1 MTPLHIA
8 RACPAD
14 ARDMADLLNQIIAIG
29 GTTAFLDPLTS
40 HDIQDWM
47 DTAGPRGLGF
57 VARTE
62 AGQMVGFQWVDPH
75 PTLGPDVAQ
84 IASFVRSGTTGIGI
98 GSQLF
103 EATRK
108 ATRDLG
114 YAWIDATIRADNE
127 SGLTYYQSRGFE
139 TYRTDPQAQLSDGRQ
154 VGKISK
160 RYDL

>member
-1 MTPLHIA
+1 MKRLHIT
-8 RACPAD
+8 RACAAD
-14 ARDMADLLNQIIAIG
+14 TREMAELLNQIIDLG

-40 HDIQDWM
+40 SDIQDWV
-47 DTAGPRGLGF
+47 DTAGARGLGF

-75 PTLGPDVAQ
+75 PTLGRDVAQ
-84 IASFVRSGTTGIGI
+84 IASFVRPGATGIGI

-103 EATRK
+103 NATRK
-108 ATRDLG
+108 VTRDLG

-127 SGLTYYQSRGFE
+127 SGLTYYQSQGFE
-139 TYRTDPQAQLSDGRQ
+139 TYRTDSTAQLSDGRQ

-160 RYDL
+160 RFDL